1 MIPKYITHSK
11 ATVGALV
18 LFFFL
23 NICPMS
29 RSFANNAAQVGP
41 EIIFQIL
48 ASEIALISGNV
59 SSAVITYIDVASKTG
74 DVGAAKRATELALA
88 IRDHES
94 ALKAAE
100 IWQESDSGDTGASEA
115 VKALYLITGKNKKL
129 IDKLIVE
136 RETSRKKNT
145 LESFYNEVNALV
157 SKSNNVAN
165 ALAIFEKVSY
175 KDRLRPEV
183 MYSRAML
190 NYRNGD
196 KDGMEK
202 ILRNLVK
209 RKPDHVQALNALG
222 YSMADANKNLE
233 EAFDLIKAALTFAP
247 QDPHIIDSMGWV
259 YFRLGRLEMAEEW
272 LEKAFNRQPDAEI
285 SAHYGEVLW
294 NLSRKEDAIQIWK
307 MGFDKEP
314 NNAILLETVDRLKV
328 HIDKLKG
335 NIQN

>member
-1 MIPKYITHSK
+1 MISKYITHSK
-11 ATVGALV
+11 ATVGALL
-18 LFFFL
+18 LFFLL
-23 NICPMS
+23 NTCLMS
-29 RSFANNAAQVGP
+29 RSFANDSAQVGP

-59 SSAVITYIDVASKTG
+59 SSAAITYLDVASKTG

-100 IWQESDSGDTGASEA
+100 IWQKNDSKDTGASEA
-115 VKALYLITGKNKKL
+115 VKALYLITGKNSKL

-136 RETSRKKNT
+136 RENSRKKNT
-145 LESFYNEVNALV
+145 LDSFYNEVNALV
-157 SKSNNVAN
+157 SKSNNAAS
-165 ALAIFEKVSY
+165 ALDIFDKVSY
-175 KDRLRPEV
+175 KDRSRPEV
-183 MYSRAML
+183 MYSSAML
-190 NYRNGD
+190 HYRKGD
-196 KDGMEK
+196 KDKMED
-202 ILRNLVK
+202 ILRRLVK
-209 RKPDHVQALNALG
+209 KKPDHVQALNALG
-222 YSMADANKNLE
+222 YSMADANKNLR

-259 YFRLGRLEMAEEW
+259 YFRLGELEMAENW

-294 NLSRKEDAIQIWK
+294 NLSRKEDAMQIWK
-307 MGFDKEP
+307 MGFNKEP

-335 NIQN
+335 NIQD

>member
-1 MIPKYITHSK
+1 MIHRHITHSK
-11 ATVGALV
+11 AAIGALMV
-18 LFFFL
+18 FFFL
-23 NICPMS
+23 NTWSIS
-29 RSFANNAAQVGP
+29 RSFANNSAQVGP

-59 SSAVITYIDVASKTG
+59 SSAVITYLDVASKTG

-94 ALKAAE
+94 ALRAAE
-100 IWQESDSGDTGASEA
+100 IWQKNDSEDMGASEA

-129 IDKLIVE
+129 IDQLIIE
-136 RETSRKKNT
+136 REKSRKKNT
-145 LESFYNEVNALV
+145 LDSFYNEVNVLV
-157 SKSNNVAN
+157 SKSNNAAS
-165 ALAIFEKVSY
+165 ALNIFEKVSY
-175 KDRLRPEV
+175 RDRSRPEV

-190 NYRNGD
+190 HYRKGD
-196 KDGMEK
+196 KAKMEK
-202 ILRNLVK
+202 ILRSLVAK
-209 RKPDHVQALNALG
+209 KPDHVQGLNALG
-222 YSMADANKNLE
+222 YSMADANKNLN

-259 YFRLGRLEMAEEW
+259 HFRLGQLEMAEEW
-272 LEKAFNRQPDAEI
+272 LEKAFGQQPDAEI

-294 NLSRKEDAIQIWK
+294 NLSRKEDAIQIWRI
-307 MGFDKEP
+307 GFNKEP

>member
-1 MIPKYITHSK
+1 MIHRHITHSK
-11 ATVGALV
+11 AAIGALMV
-18 LFFFL
+18 FFFL
-23 NICPMS
+23 NTWSIS
-29 RSFANNAAQVGP
+29 RSFANNSAQVGP

-59 SSAVITYIDVASKTG
+59 SSAVITYLDVASKTG

-94 ALKAAE
+94 ALRAAE
-100 IWQESDSGDTGASEA
+100 IWQKNDSEDMGASEA

-129 IDKLIVE
+129 IDQLIIE
-136 RETSRKKNT
+136 REKSRKKNT
-145 LESFYNEVNALV
+145 LDSFYNEVNVLV
-157 SKSNNVAN
+157 SKSNNAAS
-165 ALAIFEKVSY
+165 ALNIFEKVSY
-175 KDRLRPEV
+175 RDRSRPEV

-190 NYRNGD
+190 HYRKGD
-196 KDGMEK
+196 KAKMEK
-202 ILRNLVK
+202 ILRSLVAK
-209 RKPDHVQALNALG
+209 KPDHVQGLNALG
-222 YSMADANKNLE
+222 YSMADANKNLN

-259 YFRLGRLEMAEEW
+259 HFRLGQLEMAEEW
-272 LEKAFNRQPDAEI
+272 LEKAFGQQPDAEI

-294 NLSRKEDAIQIWK
+294 NLSRKEDAIQIWRI
-307 MGFDKEP
+307 GFNKEP

-335 NIQN
+335 NAQD